1 MQRGYWQH
9 PNGQI
14 WAVET
19 ENDGPVTCCGPFDV
33 RDVDLLLLPCLEYSS
48 GDLGILQA
56 EWRSY
61 VPYVLCPA
69 CGGAVRR
76 DAATAANGATGRVH
90 LACSLKPPASTE
102 AFLDAAGTPK
112 RTST

>member
-9 PNGQI
+9 PNGEI

-19 ENDGPVTCCGPFDV
+19 ENGRPVTCCGPLDV

-48 GDLGILQA
+48 RDLGILQA

-61 VPYVLCPA
+61 VPYVLCRA

-76 DAATAANGATGRVH
+76 GAAPAANGATGRAH
-90 LACSLKPPASTE
+90 PACSLKLPASE
-102 AFLDAAGTPK
+102 DAF
-112 RTST
+112 R